1 MPDMKKKYVDEVR
14 GALQAKLALKNVMQI
29 PKLQKIVVS
38 TGVGTDMER
47 DAVTEAKKH
56 LAEMTGQEPVIC
68 KARKNVSNFKLR
80 VGMPVGVMVTLR
92 GSRMYEFLDR
102 FVHNAMPRVRDFR
115 GVPKNGFD
123 GVGNYNLGV
132 PDISVFTE
140 IDTDKLKYPLGINI
154 TMVTTA
160 KDDNGARELLKMM
173 EVPFEE

>member
-1 MPDMKKKYVDEVR
+1 MPDMKKKYSEEVR
-14 GALQAKLALKNVMQI
+14 SALAEKLGIKNVMQI
-29 PKLQKIVVS
+29 PKLLKIVVS
-38 TGVGTDMER
+38 TGIGSDKER
-47 DAVTEAKKH
+47 DAFAEAQKH
-56 LAEMTGQEPVIC
+56 LGAITGQKPVVC

-115 GVPKNGFD
+115 GIPKNGFD
-123 GVGNYNLGV
+123 GVGNYNVGV
-132 PDISVFTE
+132 PDVSVFTE

-154 TMVTTA
+154 TMVTSA
-160 KDDNGARELLKMM
+160 KDDESARELLKMM

>member
-1 MPDMKKKYVDEVR
+1 MPDMKKKYDEEVR
-14 GALQAKLALKNVMQI
+14 KALAEKLGIKNVMQI
-29 PKLQKIVVS
+29 PKLQKIVIS
-38 TGVGTDMER
+38 TGIGSDKER
-47 DAVTEAKKH
+47 DAFAEAKKQIG
-56 LAEMTGQEPVIC
+56 AITGQEPVIT

-115 GVPKNGFD
+115 GVPKTGFD
-123 GVGNYNLGV
+123 GVGNSNLGI
-132 PDISVFTE
+132 PDVSVFTE

>member
-1 MPDMKKKYVDEVR
+1 MPDMKKKYDEEVR
-14 GALQAKLALKNVMQI
+14 KALAEKLGIKNVMQI
-29 PKLQKIVVS
+29 PKLQKIVIS
-38 TGVGTDMER
+38 TGIGSDKER
-47 DAVTEAKKH
+47 DAFAEAKKQIG
-56 LAEMTGQEPVIC
+56 AITGQEPVIT

-80 VGMPVGVMVTLR
+80 VGMPVGGMVTLR

-115 GVPKNGFD
+115 GIPKNGFD
-123 GVGNYNLGV
+123 GVGNYNVGV

-154 TMVTTA
+154 TMVTSA
-160 KDDNGARELLKMM
+160 KDDESARELLKMM

>member
-1 MPDMKKKYVDEVR
+1 MPDMKKKYDEEVR
-14 GALQAKLALKNVMQI
+14 KALAEKLGIKNVMQI
-29 PKLQKIVVS
+29 PKLQKIVIS
-38 TGVGTDMER
+38 TGIGSDKER
-47 DAVTEAKKH
+47 DAFTEAKKH
-56 LAEMTGQEPVIC
+56 IGALTGQEPVIT

-115 GVPKNGFD
+115 GVPQTGVD
-123 GVGNYNLGV
+123 GVGNYNLGI
-132 PDISVFTE
+132 PDVSVFTE